1 MPTPLKLLLLEDDI
15 FDAELNIATL
25 EAEGFQCTWERAQNR
40 KEFLKALETPD
51 YDIILLDYN
60 LPVFDGLQA
69 LSLLNEMGLLI
80 PVILVTGNLQAELA
94 IDSIKAGAWDFVHKD
109 RLTRLAPSIRRAL
122 NEVQLKRDAEAH
134 QKALEFSY
142 ALNQIA
148 NQGAKLGTLAG
159 MIAWE
164 IPDQLSCVS
173 ATIHPITSNGDAIS
187 IFFSERDAEYY
198 SKIRKKLNIS
208 LPKLAIPIVSDA
220 IYAQILREKKARTLV
235 GDDEILPLLHELLQ
249 AAPFTDKVKKVLS
262 PRLKSILP
270 ILNFQKVH
278 IMPIIADQEA
288 IGVLELTYTE
298 KDQSDD
304 PQRVEDILQ
313 QVTVILARK
322 IAEERLAQLHR
333 DQKLILDSAGEGIF
347 GLDLEGRHTFV
358 NPEAAVMLGYSQDE
372 LIGHKSHALYHYQKE
387 DGSPCLEEDCEI
399 HSTYKTGSNVHLG
412 RTVFWRKDG
421 TSFPV
426 TFSSTAI
433 IDDGEIVGA
442 VVTFQD
448 ITEQVERTRENARLA
463 HIVEQAN
470 VSVVLTDLEGDIT
483 YVNPFFTEITG
494 YKREEAIGK
503 NPRIL
508 QSGYQDN
515 VFYTRMWDK
524 LTSGE
529 SWQDI
534 IINKHK
540 DGSFYYEDASIFPV
554 KTESGEVINYAAVK
568 REITKEVEGQRRI
581 ARQLSRFESLH
592 LIDASILSSMD
603 LALTLDVVLGEAIRE
618 LKLDAV
624 DLLVYDE
631 EVQSFS
637 CLSRMGF
644 KTSALEHTSL
654 RLGEGLAGQVALD
667 RQPLQVDDLNVL
679 REHSPQFTQEGFVGY
694 YGIPLVARGELK
706 GVMEIFFRKEFSPDS
721 DWQNFLDTLAGQAAI
736 AIDNAQLFAHLR
748 QKNEE
753 LSTAYEAT
761 LEGWVRGLELHDME
775 TEGHSRRVVDMT
787 IRLAR
792 RMGIQDEL
800 LDHVR
805 RGALLH
811 DIGKLAIPMSIL
823 NKPGPL
829 TPEERELVEKH
840 AAYGREML
848 ADIPYLQPALDI
860 PYSHHEKWDGSG
872 YPLGLKGA
880 AIPLPARIFAIIDVY
895 DALIFDR
902 PYRKAWDREKV
913 LDYLQE
919 ESGTHFDP
927 DVVHAFFD
935 EFVFEK
941 KSD

>member
-1 MPTPLKLLLLEDDI
+1 MSKPLKLLLLEDDI

-69 LSLLNEMGLLI
+69 LSLLNEMKLLI
-80 PVILVTGNLQAELA
+80 PVILVTGNLKAELA

-122 NEVQLKRDAEAH
+122 HEVQLKREAEDR

-142 ALNQIA
+142 ALNQVA
-148 NQGAKLGTLAG
+148 NQGATLDTLAE

-164 IPDQLSCVS
+164 IPNQLSCSS
-173 ATIHPITSNGDAIS
+173 ATLHPITSNGDHIS
-187 IFFSERDAEYY
+187 IYFSERDAEYY
-198 SKIRKKLNIS
+198 SKITKILNIS
-208 LPKLAIPIVSDA
+208 MPHLEIPVISDT
-220 IYAQILREKKARTLV
+220 IYAQILRDQKERTLV
-235 GDDEILPLLHELLQ
+235 GDDEILTLLQDLLQ

-262 PRLKSILP
+262 PRLKHILP
-270 ILNFQKVH
+270 ILDFQKVR
-278 IMPIIADQEA
+278 IIPMVAGQEA
-288 IGVLELTYTE
+288 IGVLEMTYTQ

-313 QVTVILARK
+313 QVTAVLARK

-347 GLDLEGRHTFV
+347 GLDLAGRHTFI
-358 NPEAAVMLGYSQDE
+358 NPEAEKMLGYSPGE
-372 LIGHKSHALYHYQKE
+372 LVGQKSHDLLHYKRE
-387 DGSPCLEEDCEI
+387 DGSLCNEQECEI
-399 HSTYKTGSNVHLG
+399 YAAYKSGGDTHMGE
-412 RTVFWRKDG
+412 TIFWRKDG
-421 TSFPV
+421 SSFPV

-433 IDDGEIVGA
+433 VDNDQTVGA
-442 VVTFQD
+442 VVIFQD
-448 ITEQVERTRENARLA
+448 ITEQVERTRENRRLA
-463 HIVEQAN
+463 HVVEQAQ
-470 VSVVLTDLEGDIT
+470 VSIGITDTDGISI
-483 YVNPFFTEITG
+483 YVNPFFAKTADVTKQELLGKDFKSATSSAKDDGLYNEIWRT
-494 YKREEAIGK
+494 
-503 NPRIL
+503 
-508 QSGYQDN
+508 
-515 VFYTRMWDK
+515 V
-524 LTSGE
+524 TSGK
-529 SWQDI
+529 SWQGLLVQERE
-534 IINKHK
+534 
-540 DGSFYYEDASIFPV
+540 DGSTYYEDANIFPI
-554 KTESGEVINYAAVK
+554 KSETGEIINYASVK
-568 REITKEVEGQRRI
+568 REITNEIEGQRRI

-603 LALTLDVVLGEAIRE
+603 LTLTLDVVLGEAVRE
-618 LKLDAV
+618 LQLDAI

-631 EVQSFS
+631 GQQSFS
-637 CLSRMGF
+637 CMSRMGF
-644 KTSALEHTSL
+644 KTSALEHTNL
-654 RLGEGLAGQVALD
+654 RLGEGIAGQVALD
-667 RQPLQVDDLNVL
+667 RQPLQVDNLDMLKKN
-679 REHSPQFTQEGFVGY
+679 SPQFLQEGFVGY
-694 YGIPLVARGELK
+694 YGIPLVARGDLK
-706 GVMEIFFRKEFSPDS
+706 GVMEIFFRKKISPDS

-736 AIDNAQLFAHLR
+736 AIDNAQLFTHLR

-753 LSTAYEAT
+753 LSIAYEAT

-775 TEGHSRRVVDMT
+775 TEGHSRRVVEMT

-792 RMGIQDEL
+792 RMGVQDEL
-800 LDHVR
+800 LEHVR

-811 DIGKLAIPMSIL
+811 DIGKLAIPNSIL

-848 ADIPYLQPALDI
+848 AEIPYLQPALDI

-880 AIPLPARIFAIIDVY
+880 AIPLAARIFAIIDVY

-927 DVVHAFFD
+927 DVVRAFFD
-935 EFVFEK
+935 EFVFENK
-941 KSD
+941 TD